1 MQSKS
6 QSGWSGRSILGLA
19 LGVAAGAAAGLL
31 FAPARGSEVRS
42 SLRTRAQDANETLQS
57 YATSVKSW
65 AEERLSTMRDTNPP
79 RREPIRSVPMAGAE
93 LTATV
98 GEIASG
104 HNPSSQGGWS

>member
-31 FAPARGSEVRS
+31 FAPARGSEMRS
-42 SLRTRAQDANETLQS
+42 SLRTRAQDANSTLQS

-65 AEERLSTMRDTNPP
+65 AEDRLNTLRDANPP
-79 RREPIRSVPMAGAE
+79 RREPIRSVPMAGGE

-98 GEIASG
+98 GEIASS
-104 HNPSSQGGWS
+104 HTPSSPGAWS